1 MMRGNRTFKKIDRW
15 AGIPILLAASAIR
28 KATRFLART
37 GHDSADHHKIGS
49 GDRIL
54 IIKQS
59 ALGDTLLLLP
69 VLKAMRGSVGSS
81 GQVDMLVTP
90 VNSIIAE
97 NCPWMDDIILFDPS
111 KLFLHPLHLPGLV
124 RKIRSRRYTVVLDFD
139 QWLRSSALLAAVSGA
154 ATTAGFKTP
163 GQHRHFASDLTV
175 TQTEKRHESCL
186 FRDLACSCG
195 IPVEAVEPFS
205 GFLKGNDLFES
216 DTPDIRDKTKPMRV
230 LFHPGCGEH
239 GYQRE
244 WPAADYASLGSALS
258 SSYDISIT
266 ISGHGEHEMPIARE
280 IIEEGDF
287 NSTDLSGRLTFAQLA
302 AVVKDT
308 DLVVCGN
315 TGVMHLAAGYG
326 TPLVALH
333 GPTDHLKW
341 GPDYSCGKVS
351 DTLAPG
357 SATIIRADIPC
368 SPCLFLGYEYGCDG
382 RACMESIQVETV
394 LDACS
399 TILDRLQTL

>member
-15 AGIPILLAASAIR
+15 AGIPMLLAAAAMRKTIR
-28 KATRFLART
+28 AATHAGPKGT
-37 GHDSADHHKIGS
+37 DGHKIRS

-69 VLKAMRGSVGSS
+69 ILKALHGSVGSS

-97 NCPWMDDIILFDPS
+97 NSPWLDDILLFDPS
-111 KLFLHPLHLPGLV
+111 RLSRHPRHLPGLI

-139 QWLRSSALLAAVSGA
+139 QWLRSSALLAAVSGG
-154 ATTAGFKTP
+154 ATTAGFRTP
-163 GQHRHFASDLTV
+163 GQHRHFAYDLTV
-175 TQTEKRHESCL
+175 TQTEKRHEYCL
-186 FRDLACSCG
+186 FKDLASSCG
-195 IPVEAVEPFS
+195 LPAGTVEPFT
-205 GFLKGNDLFES
+205 GFLAENNLFES
-216 DTPDIRDKTKPMRV
+216 TAPDTQDRTNGMRV
-230 LFHPGCGEH
+230 LFHPGCGSH
-239 GYQRE
+239 GWQRE
-244 WPAADYASLGSALS
+244 WPSANYARLGSALS
-258 SSYDISIT
+258 SSYDISIM
-266 ISGHGEHEMPIARE
+266 ISGHGDHEIPLARK
-280 IIEEGDF
+280 IIEKGDF
-287 NSTDLSGRLTFAQLA
+287 NSIDLSGRLTFPQLVA
-302 AVVKDT
+302 AVKNA

-315 TGVMHLAAGYG
+315 TGIMHLAAGYG

-351 DTLAPG
+351 ETQDPG
-357 SATIIRADIPC
+357 PAVIIPADIPC
-368 SPCLFLGYEYGCDG
+368 SPCLFLGYEYGCSG

-394 LDACS
+394 LAACS
-399 TILDRLQTL
+399 KILDKGQTL